1 MSKRIILIL
10 ITRLFDTLNVSLKY
24 KILKRYK
31 MKVVIYAR
39 VSTNSQDYKRQTEEL
54 LEFSQT
60 QNYEV
65 VKIFEEKISGGK
77 TNEKRPQ
84 LMNMIHFIKTNKMN
98 KVLCWELSRLGRNTI
113 EVLKTIQLLNENCI
127 SLYIK
132 NHNIETLND
141 KCEVNPMSQ
150 FLIQILTSVSE
161 MEKTQIRQRIKS
173 GYDSFRKNGGKVGRK
188 KGFKKD
194 TETLLTEHKDVV
206 KLLKQGYSVRKT
218 MKLTDKS
225 SGTVQKIRMLLNL
238 SNT

>member
-1 MSKRIILIL
+1 
-10 ITRLFDTLNVSLKY
+10 
-24 KILKRYK
+24 
-31 MKVVIYAR
+31 MKVVIYSR
-39 VSTNSQDYKRQTEEL
+39 VSTNSQDFKRQTEEL
-54 LEFSQT
+54 LEFSKNM
-60 QNYEV
+60 NYEV
-65 VKIFEEKISGGK
+65 VSIFEEKISGGK
-77 TNEKRPQ
+77 TNEERPQ
-84 LMNMIHFIKTNKMN
+84 LMEMINFIKSNKID

-141 KCEVNPMSQ
+141 KCEINPMSQ

-173 GYDSFRKNGGKVGRK
+173 GYESFRKNGGKVGRK
-188 KGFKKD
+188 EGFKKD
-194 TETLLTEHKDVV
+194 NETLLTEHKDIV

-225 SGTVQKIRMLLNL
+225 SGTVQKIKKIIEAEL
-238 SNT
+238 

>member
-1 MSKRIILIL
+1 
-10 ITRLFDTLNVSLKY
+10 
-24 KILKRYK
+24 
-31 MKVVIYAR
+31 MKVVIYSR

-54 LEFSQT
+54 LEFSKNM
-60 QNYEV
+60 NYEV
-65 VKIFEEKISGGK
+65 LNIFEEKISGGK
-77 TNEKRPQ
+77 TNEERPE
-84 LMNMIHFIKTNKMN
+84 LMKMINFVKTNKID
-98 KVLCWELSRLGRNTI
+98 KVLCWELSRIGRNTI

-141 KCEVNPMSQ
+141 KCEINPMSQ

-173 GYDSFRKNGGKVGRK
+173 GYESYRKNGGKVGRK
-188 KGFKKD
+188 EGFKKD

-225 SGTVQKIRMLLNL
+225 SGTIQKIKKLI
-238 SNT
+238 SE

>member
-1 MSKRIILIL
+1 
-10 ITRLFDTLNVSLKY
+10 
-24 KILKRYK
+24 

-39 VSTNSQDYKRQTEEL
+39 VSTNNQDYKRQTEEL
-54 LEFSQT
+54 IEFSKKN
-60 QNYEV
+60 NYDV
-65 VKIFEEKISGGK
+65 VNVFEEKISGGK
-77 TNEKRPQ
+77 TNEERPQ
-84 LMNMIHFIKTNKMN
+84 LMKMINFIKSNKID
-98 KVLCWELSRLGRNTI
+98 KVLCWELSRIGRNTI

-161 MEKTQIRQRIKS
+161 MEKIQIRQRIKS

-188 KGFKKD
+188 EGFKKD
-194 TETLLTEHKDVV
+194 SEMLLNEHKDIV
-206 KLLKQGYSVRKT
+206 KLLKQGMSVRKT

-225 SGTVQKIRMLLNL
+225 SGTVQKIKKILI
-238 SNT
+238 

>member
-1 MSKRIILIL
+1 
-10 ITRLFDTLNVSLKY
+10 
-24 KILKRYK
+24 
-31 MKVVIYAR
+31 MKVVIYAI

-54 LEFSQT
+54 IEFSKKN
-60 QNYEV
+60 NYDV
-65 VKIFEEKISGGK
+65 VNIFEEKISGGK
-77 TNEKRPQ
+77 TNEERPQ
-84 LMNMIHFIKTNKMN
+84 LMEMINFIKSNKID

-188 KGFKKD
+188 DGFKKNN
-194 TETLLTEHKDVV
+194 ETLLTEHKDIV
-206 KLLKQGYSVRKT
+206 KLLKQGMSVRKT

-225 SGTVQKIRMLLNL
+225 SGTVQKIKKLII
-238 SNT
+238 